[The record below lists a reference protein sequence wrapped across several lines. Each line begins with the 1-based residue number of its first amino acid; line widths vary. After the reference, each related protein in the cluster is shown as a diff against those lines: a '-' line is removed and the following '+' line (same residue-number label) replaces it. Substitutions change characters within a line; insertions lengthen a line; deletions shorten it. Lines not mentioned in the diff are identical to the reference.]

1 MADYQLSDSAKLM
14 FVDRLYP
21 STGTIG
27 YLAILD
33 NNLLDNAIFSAN
45 ASADTLTFDAANKLV
60 TGSRIRLTSTTTL
73 PGGLL
78 SNTDY
83 FTIEISTTEFKLAST
98 LANAIDGTAVNI
110 TDAGS
115 GTLKAFEQELSPSD
129 SLAAL
134 VAHEIVNSAYTER
147 LSVENLGAA
156 VIANGDAQKNPWIK
170 IFTNSSISDL
180 ITSARVLIYG
190 GSQTIGDTSGTG
202 YSLHQEVNT
211 IYAGQAQSFSI
222 VFMR

>member
-1 MADYQLSDSAKLM
+1 
-14 FVDRLYP
+14 
-21 STGTIG
+21 
-27 YLAILD
+27 
-33 NNLLDNAIFSAN
+33 
-45 ASADTLTFDAANKLV
+45 
-60 TGSRIRLTSTTTL
+60 
-73 PGGLL
+73 
-78 SNTDY
+78 
-83 FTIEISTTEFKLAST
+83 
-98 LANAIDGTAVNI
+98 LANAIGGTAVNI

-115 GTLKAFEQELSPSD
+115 GTLKAFEQELTASD

-147 LSVENLGAA
+147 LSIENLGDA

-170 IFTNSSISDL
+170 IFTNSSSSDL

-190 GSQTIGDTSGTG
+190 GSQTIGDTSGNG